1 LAGWLAGA
9 LGLPPEAMH
18 PVDAERTAVRIGA
31 TPSDRQGTFASEQV
45 AGDRQGRVVRVT
57 ASAGTTD
64 TAATAGVGPTHRRIV
79 RLGPQTLAAGF
90 ERALSA
96 AGGDPAWRAAL
107 VTAADISSRAPN
119 WSRGTPGPPVSHR
132 GT

>member
-1 LAGWLAGA
+1 MHRSGPRHRGWAVEWVEGAGRRPAAALLAGWLAGA

-64 TAATAGVGPTHRRIV
+64 TAATAGVGRPTGGSSGWGRR
-79 RLGPQTLAAGF
+79 RWPPASSGRSAPPAATPPGGPH
-90 ERALSA
+90 
-96 AGGDPAWRAAL
+96 W
-107 VTAADISSRAPN
+107 
-119 WSRGTPGPPVSHR
+119 
-132 GT
+132 